1 MIKDIDAFLPLLGE
15 KYVLAFHDV
24 YPKSFSEA
32 VHNHLFNKIGKKVEI
47 KLPHPSGENL
57 GVVINV

>member
-1 MIKDIDAFLPLLGE
+1 LLGE

-24 YPKSFSEA
+24 YPQSFSEA
-32 VHNHLFNKIGKKVEI
+32 VHDHLFNKIGEKVEI
-47 KLPHPSGENL
+47 KLYYPAGENM

>member
-1 MIKDIDAFLPLLGE
+1 LPLLGE

-24 YPKSFSEA
+24 YDHSFTQA
-32 VHNHLFNKIGKKVEI
+32 VHDHLFNKIGKKVEI
-47 KLPHPSGENL
+47 KLYYPAGENM